1 MPAATF
7 RNSKKAPTEQ
17 KIKVKKLKYFD
28 TCTSNG
34 PVLVIV
40 VLVILAKL
48 VIDGPED
55 SIPDSGTPNSVI
67 PDSVTPDSVTSDSV
81 TPDSVTC
88 MIEGSSTETITYTQA
103 YVDLFRVL
111 DLEERSREL
120 CNKFSRLN
128 NFVCVL
134 TTAADELIYFDHGLI
149 TEYLESGFPLRS
161 GWKLID

>member
-1 MPAATF
+1 MPAANF
-7 RNSKKAPTEQ
+7 RNYKKAPTEQ

-55 SIPDSGTPNSVI
+55 PMPDSGTPNSII
-67 PDSVTPDSVTSDSV
+67 PESVAPDSV

-88 MIEGSSTETITYTQA
+88 MVEGSSTETITYTQA

-149 TEYLESGFPLRS
+149 TEYLESGFPLHS
-161 GWKLID
+161 G